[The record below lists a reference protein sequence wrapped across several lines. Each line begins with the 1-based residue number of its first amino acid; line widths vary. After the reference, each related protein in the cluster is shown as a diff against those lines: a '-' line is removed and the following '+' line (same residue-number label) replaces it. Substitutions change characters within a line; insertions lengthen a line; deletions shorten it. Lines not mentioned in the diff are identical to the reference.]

1 MSRPR
6 SQTAS
11 SAPAAPEG
19 VAVASSALS
28 LRLRVRWTPPPP
40 PEGFCCEVRVRFTDS
55 TAPRV
60 SRSSRAAGAARGLRS
75 SQVRAEFSALSTLRR
90 APRFHACARRIPVS
104 LSPPWVRVA
113 SAEAS
118 ALRPRAA
125 RRRRSVG
132 PRGVS
137 RVGCFL
143 GRWSLLAVPSLEGA
157 ACRRVP
163 PSRLRAGV
171 CRLLLFPTR
180 RFQLVGSSAGEPL
193 RPTSRPCSAD
203 ESVAHATVAGG
214 RGLDTSMGFFVSN
227 RLRRLNPR
235 DEGLRVARR
244 LS

>member
-1 MSRPR
+1 VSRPR

-163 PSRLRAGV
+163 HRVSALGLPPASLPHSPFPACGFKRWRAASADFKALLRRRIRCSRHRGRRSWARYFHGLLR
-171 CRLLLFPTR
+171 L
-180 RFQLVGSSAGEPL
+180 Q
-193 RPTSRPCSAD
+193 PTSP
-203 ESVAHATVAGG
+203 TQ
-214 RGLDTSMGFFVSN
+214 
-227 RLRRLNPR
+227 P
-235 DEGLRVARR
+235 EG
-244 LS
+244 